1 MCGHTCS
8 YIKPPV
14 DLRQRYGHFTTAQPP
29 QTPAEHELVA
39 TSSTVV
45 YANRWMA
52 VREDQILRHDGT
64 YGIYGVVQKPDFALI
79 IPYADG
85 GFHLVEQY
93 RYPVRRRYCVATGLT
108 AGEARLETGGSRTAQ
123 PVVQRD

>member
-1 MCGHTCS
+1 M
-8 YIKPPV
+8 
-14 DLRQRYGHFTTAQPP
+14 
-29 QTPAEHELVA
+29 
-39 TSSTVV
+39 

-93 RYPVRRRYCVATGLT
+93 RYPV
-108 AGEARLETGGSRTAQ
+108 
-123 PVVQRD
+123 

>member
-1 MCGHTCS
+1 M
-8 YIKPPV
+8 
-14 DLRQRYGHFTTAQPP
+14 TAQPP

-39 TSSTVV
+39 TSSTPVC
-45 YANRWMA
+45 ANRWMA

-64 YGIYGVVQKPDFALI
+64 YGIYGVLQKPDFALI

-93 RYPVRRRYCVATGLT
+93 RYPVRRRYWDLP
-108 AGEARLETGGSRTAQ
+108 AGW
-123 PVVQRD
+123 